1 MLDEVLLSWS
11 FGENGGLQFASHIE
25 LMVSRENVALDLFL
39 LVFLGNDVSPDD
51 FQPTRSLP
59 DLFPKVSRS
68 MPVRIDWV
76 AGSAI
81 VTEIEGQE
89 RGLSALEFRS
99 HVDFAIADRKMN

>member
-1 MLDEVLLSWS
+1 
-11 FGENGGLQFASHIE
+11 
-25 LMVSRENVALDLFL
+25 MVSREDVAFDLFL
-39 LVFLGNDVSPDD
+39 LVFLGNEVSPDD

-59 DLFPKVSRS
+59 DLLPKVSRS

-89 RGLSALEFRS
+89 RGLSTLKFRG
-99 HVDFAIADRKMN
+99 HVDFAIADRKVHYCPKWERKQRFWILSFG

>member
-1 MLDEVLLSWS
+1 
-11 FGENGGLQFASHIE
+11 
-25 LMVSRENVALDLFL
+25 MVSREDVAFDLFL
-39 LVFLGNDVSPDD
+39 LVFLGNEVSPDD

-59 DLFPKVSRS
+59 DLLPKVSRS

-89 RGLSALEFRS
+89 RGLSTLKFRG
-99 HVDFAIADRKMN
+99 HVDFAIADREVHQCPKWERKQRLRILPLR